1 MVLTE
6 DTLTVLKAVRDNINI
21 NSLELNKSRIID
33 ILERCKSNGY
43 LSYTGRLMQ
52 TQNGQIHGR
61 NIQITDK
68 GLEKIA
74 QNDSAEK
81 LILVVV

>member
-1 MVLTE
+1 MVLSE
-6 DTLTVLKAVRDNINI
+6 DKLTVLNAVKDNI
-21 NSLELNKSRIID
+21 
-33 ILERCKSNGY
+33 Y
-43 LSYTGRLMQ
+43 
-52 TQNGQIHGR
+52 GR